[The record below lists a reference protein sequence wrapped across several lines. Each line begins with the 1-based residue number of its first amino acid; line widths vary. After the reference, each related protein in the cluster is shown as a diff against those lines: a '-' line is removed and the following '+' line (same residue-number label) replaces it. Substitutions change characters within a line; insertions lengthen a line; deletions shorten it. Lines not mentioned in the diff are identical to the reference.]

1 MSLIRHRFIPFL
13 LVALLVITCWSC
25 RKEDFINSPGARLST
40 SIDTLRF
47 DTVFTSVGS
56 VTKLVK
62 INNLNNQK
70 LRLSSVALAGGA
82 GSAFRLNIN
91 GSPTPELRDI
101 EVAANDSIYLFV
113 SVRID
118 PTLTNLPFI
127 VQDSVRIQFN
137 GNTRY
142 IQLEAFGQNANFLRH
157 QVIRN
162 NTTFTNNLPYVILG
176 SLRVDTTATLTIQ
189 PGTRIYVHANAPIL
203 VDGSL
208 RALGT
213 AAEPIAFTGDR
224 LDPDYRDLPASWPGI
239 YLRNTSRQ
247 NQFQYTQ
254 VRNAFQAVVVEG
266 PAAGGAVKLRMEQCI
281 IDNAFESG
289 LTGINTRIEAV
300 NCLFSN
306 CGRNVNL
313 GLGGVYDFTH
323 CTMAA
328 YSTLIPHRNPVFRL
342 TNFALAGTTILTA
355 PTTATLTNCIMWGES
370 GLVQDELV
378 LERTGNAPFDVTI
391 DHCLY
396 RASADP
402 IPATILSPI
411 RNVDPSFDSVN
422 TFRRVFDFRFT
433 KNVLAP
439 GSEAGRNTPVNL
451 DLDGRARPNG
461 IPEIGCY
468 ENN

>member
-1 MSLIRHRFIPFL
+1 MSFHRHPFISVLLGTLLI
-13 LVALLVITCWSC
+13 ITCWSC
-25 RKEDFINSPGARLST
+25 RKEDFINSPDARLST

-82 GSAFRLNIN
+82 NSAFRLNIN
-91 GSPTPELRDI
+91 GSPTSELRDI
-101 EVAANDSIYLFV
+101 EVAANDSLYLFV

-118 PTLTNLPFI
+118 PTLNDLPFI

-142 IQLEAFGQNANFLRH
+142 VQLEAFGQNANFLRH

-189 PGTRIYVHANAPIL
+189 PGTRIYVHADAPIL
-203 VDGSL
+203 VDGRL
-208 RALGT
+208 RCEGT
-213 AAEPIAFTGDR
+213 AAAPIQFAGDR

-239 YLRNTSRQ
+239 YLRNSSQQ
-247 NQFQYTQ
+247 NLMRYTQ
-254 VRNAFQAVVVEG
+254 VRHAFQAVVVEG
-266 PAAGGAVKLRMEQCI
+266 PAAGGAVKLRMEQTI
-281 IDNAFESG
+281 IDNAFEAG

-300 NCLFSN
+300 NCLISN

-313 GLGGVYDFTH
+313 GLGGVYEFTH

-342 TNFALAGTTILTA
+342 TNFALVGNTLLTA
-355 PTTATLTNCIMWGES
+355 PTTATLTNCIVWGET
-370 GLVQDELV
+370 GLVQEELV
-378 LERTGNAPFDVTI
+378 LERTGNAAFDVTI

-396 RASADP
+396 RGTADP
-402 IPATILSPI
+402 TPATILSSI
-411 RNVDPSFDSVN
+411 RNQDPSFDSLN

-433 KNVLAP
+433 KNLLAP
-439 GSEAGRNTPVNL
+439 GAESGRSTL
-451 DLDGRARPNG
+451 ITFDLDGRPRPVG
-461 IPEIGCY
+461 IPEMGCY
-468 ENN
+468 ENP

>member
-1 MSLIRHRFIPFL
+1 MSLNRHRLIPCL
-13 LVALLVITCWSC
+13 LGALLILTCWSC
-25 RKEDFINSPGARLST
+25 RKEDFITSSDARLAT

-56 VTKLVK
+56 VTRMVK
-62 INNLNNQK
+62 IKNLNNQK
-70 LRLSSVALAGGA
+70 LRLSSVALAGGVN
-82 GSAFRLNIN
+82 SSFRLNIN
-91 GSPTPELRDI
+91 GNPSLELRDI

-118 PTLTNLPFI
+118 PTINDLPFV

-189 PGTRIYVHANAPIL
+189 PGTRIYVHADAPIL

-208 RALGT
+208 RCLGT
-213 AAEPIAFTGDR
+213 ASEPIQFAGDR

-239 YLRNTSRQ
+239 YLRNSSQQ
-247 NQFQYTQ
+247 NLMQYTQ

-266 PAAGGAVKLRMEQCI
+266 PAVGGAVKLRMEQSI

-300 NCLFSN
+300 NCLISN

-313 GLGGVYDFTH
+313 VLGGEYAFTH
-323 CTMAA
+323 CTMVA
-328 YSTLIPHRNPVFRL
+328 YSTLVPHRNPVFRL
-342 TNFALAGTTILTA
+342 TNFALAGNTLLTA
-355 PTTATLTNCIMWGES
+355 PTTATLTNCIVWGES
-370 GLVQDELV
+370 GLVTDELV

-402 IPATILSPI
+402 NPAAILAPI

-433 KNVLAP
+433 KNSLAP
-439 GSEAGRNTPVNL
+439 GAESGRSTSVSL
-451 DLDGRARPNG
+451 DLDGRPRPVG

-468 ENN
+468 ENQ